1 MPIVP
6 NFEPD
11 EVKLLISA
19 VQEALE
25 NLRNANERVG
35 GNDPEMIEYGR
46 RYAVLLQ
53 KLMSVSGA

>member
-1 MPIVP
+1 MPNIP
-6 NFEPD
+6 SFEPD

-25 NLRNANERVG
+25 NLRNANERMG

-53 KLMSVSGA
+53 KLMSISGN